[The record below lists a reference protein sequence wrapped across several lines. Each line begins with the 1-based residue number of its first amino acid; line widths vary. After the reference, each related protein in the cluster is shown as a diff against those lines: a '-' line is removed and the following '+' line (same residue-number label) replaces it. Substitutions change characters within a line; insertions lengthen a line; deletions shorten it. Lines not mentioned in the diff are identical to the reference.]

1 MNTHLIHGPLG
12 PPESTSQTAFRSA
25 HPFLQGSRHIF
36 TIFYSGPGD
45 APHKKPV
52 FLWGGDPTPPHK
64 GLNMIAR
71 RFLGS
76 VWFAIPTWFVGPAR
90 VHSQTPTPSRHSLL
104 LMVPTGLARHAPH
117 RARSQLM
124 TSRWKSTTTA
134 ISQYSQHAAECS
146 LLV

>member
-1 MNTHLIHGPLG
+1 MVLWVHPSPHHKRHFDPLIRFCRVHATYSLY
-12 PPESTSQTAFRSA
+12 
-25 HPFLQGSRHIF
+25 F
-36 TIFYSGPGD
+36 TVDREMP
-45 APHKKPV
+45 PHKKTGFP
-52 FLWGGDPTPPHK
+52 LGDPTPHK

-90 VHSQTPTPSRHSLL
+90 AHSQTPTPSRHSLL
-104 LMVPTGLARHAPH
+104 LVVPTGLARHPPH